1 MQFKW
6 DIQTLTERQEQQAKE
21 LSEKLNISPI
31 LTSQLVKQGITTES
45 AAKRFFHPQL
55 ADLINPFLMR
65 DMDLAVDRLNDAIG
79 RKERIMV
86 YGDYDVDGCTAVAL
100 VYKFLLQFYSNI
112 CYYIPDRH
120 DEGYG
125 VSKKSIDYAKELGIS
140 LIIILDCGI
149 KAHEEIAYAKSVGID
164 FIVCD
169 HHVPDEQLPD
179 AIILNPKRADDA
191 YPFKHLCGCGV
202 GFKFMQAFAKNNGI
216 PFSKLIPL
224 LDLCALSIAA
234 DLVEVTDEN
243 RILAYH
249 GLKQLNQSPSIGL
262 QAILDICNLT
272 DREIDM
278 GDIMFKIGPR
288 LNASGRMENGNEM
301 FLDHARPFYQSATM
315 MALNPISEEN
325 YSAFVTNHFKA
336 NHIEVTPEA
345 INTVYRIFQ
354 GNTYY
359 MQKTFREAF
368 SSAVEGRPCD
378 STLVE
383 GIINDLMQESG
394 HKYSETLS
402 RLTLPQ
408 KELLYAIAQEGHAQR
423 ITSAQFIKRHR
434 LQSASSVQAAMRK
447 LMEYGIVTVEQNQYY
462 VEDQLFYRWLLH
474 S

>member
-1 MQFKW
+1 MENPFIVTGNIKPEYFC
-6 DIQTLTERQEQQAKE
+6 DRTEESKRLLRSI
-21 LSEKLNISPI
+21 LSGGENIVLISPRRLGKTGLI
-31 LTSQLVKQGITTES
+31 NFCFEKPEVKEHITTIKVDILRTTTLQEFTYLLGRAVFKTLGS
-45 AAKRFFHPQL
+45 RSQKMMKNIIDTLLSLRGSFGYDPIQNTPTFDIKL
-55 ADLINPFLMR
+55 GDITNPAYTL
-65 DMDLAVDRLNDAIG
+65 
-79 RKERIMV
+79 
-86 YGDYDVDGCTAVAL
+86 
-100 VYKFLLQFYSNI
+100 
-112 CYYIPDRH
+112 
-120 DEGYG
+120 
-125 VSKKSIDYAKELGIS
+125 
-140 LIIILDCGI
+140 
-149 KAHEEIAYAKSVGID
+149 EEIFDCLEKADQHCVVAID
-164 FIVCD
+164 EFQQIVNYPDKKVEALLRTHIQQSSNANFI
-169 HHVPDEQLPD
+169 
-179 AIILNPKRADDA
+179 
-191 YPFKHLCGCGV
+191 
-202 GFKFMQAFAKNNGI
+202 FAG
-216 PFSKLIPL
+216 S
-224 LDLCALSIAA
+224 
-234 DLVEVTDEN
+234 E
-243 RILAYH
+243 RH
-249 GLKQLNQSPSIGL
+249 
-262 QAILDICNLT
+262 
-272 DREIDM
+272 
-278 GDIMFKIGPR
+278 IMD
-288 LNASGRMENGNEM
+288 EM

-336 NHIEVTPEA
+336 NHIEVPPEA